1 MAYSQ
6 RELLARLIKCEAGG
20 EGDNGMRAVASVV
33 MNRVNAYSGEYARIS
48 QGGNMHNVVFQ
59 SRQFDCADDVLM
71 GRYNPQNIYTMHPEQ
86 IHYDIADWAMAG
98 NRLTGLGKALWF
110 FNPYSPNCPDTFPS
124 RVGSFSARIG
134 DHCFYNPTEHYYE
147 T

>member
-48 QGGNMHNVVFQ
+48 QGGQH
-59 SRQFDCADDVLM
+59 A
-71 GRYNPQNIYTMHPEQ
+71 
-86 IHYDIADWAMAG
+86 
-98 NRLTGLGKALWF
+98 
-110 FNPYSPNCPDTFPS
+110 
-124 RVGSFSARIG
+124 
-134 DHCFYNPTEHYYE
+134 
-147 T
+147 